1 MNKIYCKFNM
11 CFFNNKMEEKQ
22 LNKQSLE
29 NSLCL
34 KEKIVFD
41 LLASIN
47 EEFTEVTKLRTA
59 RDKLSVEEGGMSSSK
74 IPFLEVAT

>member
-1 MNKIYCKFNM
+1 MFKR
-11 CFFNNKMEEKQ
+11 
-22 LNKQSLE
+22 
-29 NSLCL
+29 
-34 KEKIVFD
+34 KIVFD